1 MPKMLDRI
9 RMVQRGEL
17 PPPPVATLIGF
28 TIGSVEPGRVVM
40 EMDAG
45 PQHSSP
51 IGTVHGGILCD
62 LADAAMGMAYAS
74 ALDEGETFTTGRL
87 TATGR
92 VVKVGHT
99 VGLVECDVH
108 DDKDR
113 LVARASSTC
122 MTLRGAQAEGR

>member
-45 PQHSSP
+45 P
-51 IGTVHGGILCD
+51 
-62 LADAAMGMAYAS
+62 
-74 ALDEGETFTTGRL
+74 
-87 TATGR
+87 ATGR
-92 VVKVGHT
+92 VVKAGHT

>member
-17 PPPPVATLIGF
+17 PPPPVATLI
-28 TIGSVEPGRVVM
+28 
-40 EMDAG
+40 
-45 PQHSSP
+45 
-51 IGTVHGGILCD
+51 
-62 LADAAMGMAYAS
+62 
-74 ALDEGETFTTGRL
+74 
-87 TATGR
+87 
-92 VVKVGHT
+92 KVGHT